1 MKINSNFEKLVPN
14 YLFADVARKTNEFAK
29 ANPDKEIIRLGIGDV
44 TLPLSPVVVN
54 AMKKGCDDF
63 LNKETFKG
71 YPEYEGYDFVR
82 QAVSDYYKSFGV
94 KVDYSEVFISDG
106 AKSDCGNIGDIFSKD
121 NIVLVPDPV
130 YPVYVDANIM
140 SGRNIIYASSS
151 KEDHFLAM
159 PDKNVK
165 ADIIYICSP
174 NNPTGAAYN
183 AEQLKEWVNYAIA
196 NNAVILYDA
205 AYEAFVQDDLPRSIF
220 EIDGARECAIELC
233 SLSKTAGFTG
243 VRCGY
248 TVIPKELERGG
259 HKLHDMWYRRQST
272 KFNGVSWAVQC
283 GAAAVFSEEGQK
295 QCLENI
301 RRLEPVSGLRPLS
314 GVLLLL
320 CRQISVELHA
330 LFFGCAF
337 GYVVRVRR
345 QAHPLIRHLMLEVVS
360 VHFAVVH
367 DEPDDL
373 RRCVR
378 NLDGV
383 CFDVGHS
390 KPALL
395 HLVFQVHHEQSA
407 ALGHNVVRVA
417 RILERINKAGA
428 R

>member
-1 MKINSNFEKLVPN
+1 MKINDNFEKLVPN

-29 ANPDKEIIRLGIGDV
+29 AHPDKEIIRLGIGDV
-44 TLPLSPVVVN
+44 TLPLSNAVVD
-54 AMKKGCDDF
+54 AMKKGCED
-63 LNKETFKG
+63 LRYKETFKG

-94 KVDYSEVFISDG
+94 NVDYSEIFISDG

-140 SGRNIIYASSS
+140 SGRKIIYASSS
-151 KEDHFLAM
+151 KDNHFLAM

-183 AEQLKEWVNYAIA
+183 AGQLKEWVNYAIE

-205 AYEAFVQDDLPRSIF
+205 AYEAFIQDDLPRSIF
-220 EIDGARECAIELC
+220 AVEGARECAIELC

-248 TVIPKELERGG
+248 TVIPKELSRGG
-259 HKLHDMWYRRQST
+259 HKLHDMWYRRQAT

-301 RRLEPVSGLRPLS
+301 AYYRQNAKIISDMLDESGIYYTGGRNSPYIWLECPNQMGSWEFFDYLLENAGVVGTPGEGFGKCGKNYFRLTSFNSHEKTP
-314 GVLLLL
+314 
-320 CRQISVELHA
+320 E
-330 LFFGCAF
+330 
-337 GYVVRVRR
+337 
-345 QAHPLIRHLMLEVVS
+345 
-360 VHFAVVH
+360 AV
-367 DEPDDL
+367 
-373 RRCVR
+373 
-378 NLDGV
+378 
-383 CFDVGHS
+383 
-390 KPALL
+390 
-395 HLVFQVHHEQSA
+395 
-407 ALGHNVVRVA
+407 
-417 RILERINKAGA
+417 ERIKKILH
-428 R
+428 